1 MNGILV
7 SFVYFMCMIFV
18 SVLIIRDTLNADKM
32 WKRALMIMLA
42 PLTIIIVVL
51 VVIVSIFALAIFKE
65 E

>member
-1 MNGILV
+1 
-7 SFVYFMCMIFV
+7 MIFV